1 MKAFLGIDVGTG
13 SARAGLFDETGRII
27 GRAHEAIETYRPS
40 DDFVEQSSDDIWR
53 AVGVVA
59 DGVRRFTRC
68 SMSACP
74 RWHGTPTSPSVYLL
88 TISNGAGSKVS
99 NQPCSGSREA
109 LRDGSRASKSGSVAS
124 KSGFAIL
131 ETVARVP
138 QEWQGGRIA
147 RQPGVRLI
155 HHRKGLALRN
165 VKLRMSRKLLFASGL
180 TSCFAC
186 ELGIIENNCPKP
198 RRPTAERCQEC
209 LLPMLQNPPLENLAS
224 AFLHVSGSA
233 APGLRSEIDESAA
246 KAFSAYD
253 EFVAMLADREKRRHL
268 DDLEPTNFEEDS
280 VFTEART
287 LSRQFRDAL
296 QYLFFDSNDHMNR
309 LIRKY
314 GVF

>member
-109 LRDGSRASKSGSVAS
+109 LRDGSLASKSGSVAS
-124 KSGFAIL
+124 KSGFTIL
-131 ETVARVP
+131 APVARVP
-138 QEWQGGRIA
+138 RGWRGG
-147 RQPGVRLI
+147 Q
-155 HHRKGLALRN
+155 LAQRAGN
-165 VKLRMSRKLLFASGL
+165 
-180 TSCFAC
+180 
-186 ELGIIENNCPKP
+186 
-198 RRPTAERCQEC
+198 TA
-209 LLPMLQNPPLENLAS
+209 
-224 AFLHVSGSA
+224 
-233 APGLRSEIDESAA
+233 
-246 KAFSAYD
+246 
-253 EFVAMLADREKRRHL
+253 
-268 DDLEPTNFEEDS
+268 
-280 VFTEART
+280 
-287 LSRQFRDAL
+287 
-296 QYLFFDSNDHMNR
+296 
-309 LIRKY
+309 
-314 GVF
+314 